1 MSLHLGID
9 YGGTSTKLILGS
21 PEPGHTP
28 TPVAEELID
37 SPRGEHALAEL
48 ARAAGEFLGS
58 RRIET
63 AGISVPGLI
72 GADGLVRAA
81 VNLPWLVGH
90 HLAEEAGDLL
100 GAPVQVLNDG
110 HAAAYAEAVLGA
122 GRDYED
128 SFIVALGTGIA
139 SKHVIGGHV
148 RTGAHQ
154 GAGEIGHIVCDP
166 GGRLCSCGQRGC
178 LETLI
183 GGSHLARRWQ
193 EVVDGSSVAPE
204 ARVTAEDLARAAR
217 QGDPRA
223 RVIADSAAEGLATV
237 LLGVIATIDPGV
249 IVIGGGIAQAREEFV
264 SPAIEAIARR
274 ATFHHVPQIL
284 PAGLGPWAGAW
295 GAALGARDL
304 QVTDPSAGESGTS
317 EPGTAAP
324 STGAP
329 GAATSGTSTPGT
341 GEPHQARP
349 TEADRIAQAASSS
362 SSVRFAADPPT

>member
-1 MSLHLGID
+1 MSLRLGID

-21 PEPGHTP
+21 PEPGCTP
-28 TPVAEELID
+28 TPVAEQLID
-37 SPRGEHALAEL
+37 SPRGGHALAEL
-48 ARAAGEFLGS
+48 ARAVGDFLGS
-58 RRIET
+58 HRIAT

-72 GADGLVRAA
+72 GADGVVRAA
-81 VNLPWLVGH
+81 VNLPWLAGR
-90 HLAEEAGDLL
+90 HLAQEAGDLL
-100 GAPVQVLNDG
+100 GVPVQVLNDG

-122 GRDYED
+122 GRDYDD

-154 GAGEIGHIVCDP
+154 GAGEIGHIVCEP

-178 LETLI
+178 LETVI

-193 EVVDGSSVAPE
+193 EAIETSRSARRADS
-204 ARVTAEDLARAAR
+204 RVTAADLARAAH

-223 RVIADSAAEGLATV
+223 RAIADAAADGLATV

-249 IVIGGGIAQAREEFV
+249 IVIGGGIAQSHEELV
-264 SPAIEAIARR
+264 APAIEAIGRR
-274 ATFHHVPQIL
+274 ATFHHLPQIL

-304 QVTDPSAGESGTS
+304 LAS
-317 EPGTAAP
+317 EPR
-324 STGAP
+324 
-329 GAATSGTSTPGT
+329 TS
-341 GEPHQARP
+341 H
-349 TEADRIAQAASSS
+349 DRTDRAAQAASSS
-362 SSVRFAADPPT
+362 SSVRFAANPPT

>member
-1 MSLHLGID
+1 
-9 YGGTSTKLILGS
+9 
-21 PEPGHTP
+21 
-28 TPVAEELID
+28 
-37 SPRGEHALAEL
+37 
-48 ARAAGEFLGS
+48 
-58 RRIET
+58 
-63 AGISVPGLI
+63 
-72 GADGLVRAA
+72 
-81 VNLPWLVGH
+81 
-90 HLAEEAGDLL
+90 
-100 GAPVQVLNDG
+100 
-110 HAAAYAEAVLGA
+110 
-122 GRDYED
+122 
-128 SFIVALGTGIA
+128 
-139 SKHVIGGHV
+139 KHVIGGHV

-183 GGSHLARRWQ
+183 GGSHLARRWR
-193 EVVDGSSVAPE
+193 EAIEASGSHGGADTP
-204 ARVTAEDLARAAR
+204 VTAEDLARAAR

-223 RVIADSAAEGLATV
+223 RAIADAAAGGLATV

-249 IVIGGGIAQAREEFV
+249 IVIGGGIAQARQEFV

>member
-1 MSLHLGID
+1 RPHRRCSPGAPMNLHLGID

-28 TPVAEELID
+28 TPVAEQLID

-48 ARAAGEFLGS
+48 ARAAGEFLGP
-58 RRIET
+58 RRVTT

-72 GADGLVRAA
+72 GADGVVRAA

-90 HLAEEAGDLL
+90 HLAQEAADLL

-122 GRDYED
+122 GRDYDD

-183 GGSHLARRWQ
+183 GGSHLARRWR
-193 EVVDGSSVAPE
+193 ETTEASGPHGGADTPVA
-204 ARVTAEDLARAAR
+204 AEDLARAAR

-223 RVIADSAAEGLATV
+223 RAIADAAAGGLATV

-249 IVIGGGIAQAREEFV
+249 IVIGGGIAQARQEFV

-284 PAGLGPWAGAW
+284 PADLGPWAGAW

-304 QVTDPSAGESGTS
+304 LAS
-317 EPGTAAP
+317 EPGT
-324 STGAP
+324 G
-329 GAATSGTSTPGT
+329 
-341 GEPHQARP
+341 HDHR
-349 TEADRIAQAASSS
+349 DR
-362 SSVRFAADPPT
+362 DHP